1 MAAALSKQLTA
12 AVRSGNRESWERL
25 VKKGR
30 HRRFE
35 EARSLKRAIEVTVE
49 PCPECGAD
57 PEEEHA
63 SWCLYES
70 EELDEP
76 DEAGARLSLG
86 IPDSEHNGAYGRVEG
101 GTSGSRPV

>member
-1 MAAALSKQLTA
+1 M
-12 AVRSGNRESWERL
+12 
-25 VKKGR
+25 KKGR

-57 PEEEHA
+57 PDEEHA

-70 EELDEP
+70 EELDEF
-76 DEAGARLSLG
+76 E
-86 IPDSEHNGAYGRVEG
+86 EVEG
-101 GTSGSRPV
+101 GGASSQFAAPEAERNAANESG

>member
-1 MAAALSKQLTA
+1 M
-12 AVRSGNRESWERL
+12 
-25 VKKGR
+25 KKGR

-70 EELDEP
+70 EELDEA
-76 DEAGARLSLG
+76 DEVGEVGALSPL
-86 IPDSEHNGAYGRVEG
+86 PAADSGHNGAYGHLDGDV
-101 GTSGSRPV
+101 SGKLPG

>member
-1 MAAALSKQLTA
+1 M
-12 AVRSGNRESWERL
+12 
-25 VKKGR
+25 KKGR

-35 EARSLKRAIEVTVE
+35 EARSLKRAIEVTAE

-76 DEAGARLSLG
+76 DEVDGRLASSHFA
-86 IPDSEHNGAYGRVEG
+86 IPDIESNGAHERVDG
-101 GTSGSRPV
+101 DASGSRQG

>member
-1 MAAALSKQLTA
+1 MLSRNELRAPRRPAGTA
-12 AVRSGNRESWERL
+12 ERPHGLGQCTRPSSAGERL

-35 EARSLKRAIEVTVE
+35 EARSLKRAVEVVVE

-57 PEEEHA
+57 PEDEHA

-70 EELDEP
+70 EDYEEADE
-76 DEAGARLSLG
+76 DGA
-86 IPDSEHNGAYGRVEG
+86 PE
-101 GTSGSRPV
+101 

>member
-1 MAAALSKQLTA
+1 M
-12 AVRSGNRESWERL
+12 
-25 VKKGR
+25 KKGR

-63 SWCLYES
+63 SWCLYDS
-70 EELDEP
+70 EELDELEEGEELGTGSP
-76 DEAGARLSLG
+76 GAT
-86 IPDSEHNGAYGRVEG
+86 PDSEHNGAHRLGES
-101 GTSGSRPV
+101 GTAL

>member
-1 MAAALSKQLTA
+1 MLGVERAPAPPPVTSDQRRGRLFGRL
-12 AVRSGNRESWERL
+12 AVRAPVSCGERL

-35 EARSLKRAIEVTVE
+35 EARSLKRAVEVVVE

-57 PEEEHA
+57 PEDDHA

-70 EELDEP
+70 EELDE
-76 DEAGARLSLG
+76 DENEGA
-86 IPDSEHNGAYGRVEG
+86 
-101 GTSGSRPV
+101 TSD